1 MIITRAAAALRPLLA
16 LVLLCA
22 CGEPELEVRGVLDR
36 VVGEKVQLKLVEG
49 ETGFSGEVELVDSEG
64 TSFKAGAL
72 KIVASGEKKLTF
84 SVPPGVAPG
93 KATARVRRKGE
104 DGAYNVPLQINRLAL
119 AATSTGVVELIPLA
133 PASLSVSTL
142 SGLDASG
149 GSLALSPGGGD
160 LAVFSQSQV
169 NVYGLGKTPKK
180 ITGLQQGSGSAM
192 AAIPGGVLICVAD
205 NSTPPIEN
213 LVAIKY
219 EPSVS
224 EVPKAFPG
232 CQAIAADATGTKAV
246 ILHSCDTNSDSI
258 KEDCITVL
266 TISGGTISI
275 APTPIKVDDTFS
287 AQHVAMTSDGMSVVV
302 ADTDKLY
309 GIWLSSK
316 KITTAAD
323 WPQGAMVKGISRGR
337 SALGDLFAAAD
348 GYTKTIYFAAFD
360 VQTLKSVS
368 DLPLSEDP
376 TALAFGRGAEL
387 YIAAGTKLYQ
397 TNAQYQNPTATLLTI
412 SSSNP
417 ISALL
422 VQP

>member
-1 MIITRAAAALRPLLA
+1 MSCARATALSLPAALA
-16 LVLLCA
+16 LLCA

-49 ETGFSGEVELVDSEG
+49 ETGFSGEAELVDSEG

-104 DGAYNVPLQINRLAL
+104 DGAYNISLQLNRLVL
-119 AATSTGVVELIPLA
+119 AATSTGVVELLPLT
-133 PASLSVSTL
+133 PASLPVSTL

-160 LAVFSQSQV
+160 LAVFSQGQV
-169 NVYGLGKTPKK
+169 NIYGLGKTPKK
-180 ITGLQQGSGSAM
+180 ITGLQQGTGSAI
-192 AAIPGGVLICVAD
+192 AAIPGGVLICVTD
-205 NSTPPIEN
+205 GGTPPTEN

-246 ILHSCDTNSDSI
+246 ILHSCDTNNDSV
-258 KEDCITVL
+258 KEDCITPL
-266 TISGGTISI
+266 SISGGTISFEKE
-275 APTPIKVDDTFS
+275 IKVDDTFS
-287 AQHVAMTSDGMSVVV
+287 AQHVAMTSDGKAVVV
-302 ADTDKLY
+302 ADTDAVY
-309 GIWLSSK
+309 GIWLSTGSR
-316 KITTAAD
+316 TSASG
-323 WPQGAMVKGISRGR
+323 WPSGALVKGISRGK
-337 SALGDLFAAAD
+337 SALGDLFAVAD
-348 GYTKTIYFAAFD
+348 SYTKTVYFAAFD
-360 VQTLKSVS
+360 LQSLKKVS

-376 TALAFGRGAEL
+376 TTLAFGRNAEL
-387 YIAAGTKLYQ
+387 YIAAGTKLYK
-397 TNAQYQNPTATLLTI
+397 TNAQYQNPTATLLGI

-417 ISALL
+417 INALL

>member
-1 MIITRAAAALRPLLA
+1 MIVARTSTALWPLPA

-36 VVGEKVQLKLVEG
+36 VVGQKVQLKLVEG
-49 ETGFSGEVELVDSEG
+49 ETGFSGEAELVDSEG

-72 KIVASGEKKLTF
+72 KIVAAGEKKLTF
-84 SVPPGVAPG
+84 SIPPGVAPG

-142 SGLDASG
+142 AGLDASG

-160 LAVFSQSQV
+160 LAVFSQGQI

-180 ITGLQQGSGSAM
+180 ITGLQLGSGSAM
-192 AAIPGGVLICVAD
+192 ATIPGGVLLCINNVGAD
-205 NSTPPIEN
+205 DT

-224 EVPKAFPG
+224 DAKTAFDKG
-232 CQAIAADATGTKAV
+232 DCQAIAADATGTNAV
-246 ILHSCDTNSDSI
+246 ILHSCDTDSD
-258 KEDCITVL
+258 KVMEDCVTGL
-266 TISGGTISI
+266 TISGGLITQQ
-275 APTPIKVDDTFS
+275 AAIKVDGVFS
-287 AQHVAMTSDGMSVVV
+287 AQHVAMTSDGQAVVV
-302 ADTDKLY
+302 ADTNALH
-309 GIWLSSK
+309 GIWLSSTHRNTVEK
-316 KITTAAD
+316 
-323 WPQGAMVKGISRGR
+323 WPTSATVKGISRGT
-337 SALGDLFAAAD
+337 SDLGDLFAAAD
-348 GYTKTIYFAAFD
+348 GIAMTVHFVGFD
-360 VQTLKSVS
+360 KKALKQVSTLT
-368 DLPLSEDP
+368 LSEEPD
-376 TALAFGRGAEL
+376 AVAFGRGAEI
-387 YIAAGTKLYQ
+387 YVAAGTKLYWAN
-397 TNAQYQNPTATLLTI
+397 TRYQNPTATLLDVST
-412 SSSNP
+412 SNP

>member
-1 MIITRAAAALRPLLA
+1 MIVARAATAALWPLPA

-49 ETGFSGEVELVDSEG
+49 ETGFSGEAELVDSEG

-104 DGAYNVPLQINRLAL
+104 DGAYNVPLQINRLVL

-232 CQAIAADATGTKAV
+232 GQAIAADATGTKAV
-246 ILHSCDTNSDSI
+246 ILHSCDTNNDSI

-287 AQHVAMTSDGMSVVV
+287 AQHVAMTSDGNAVVV
-302 ADTDKLY
+302 ADEHGLEQVIKNLVDNAVRY
-309 GIWLSSK
+309 APIGG
-316 KITTAAD
+316 KIEVTI
-323 WPQGAMVKGISRGR
+323 GE
-337 SALGDLFAAAD
+337 AD
-348 GYTKTIYFAAFD
+348 GSGRIAVADNGPGIPT
-360 VQTLKSVS
+360 SV
-368 DLPLSEDP
+368 LPRIFERFYRVDP
-376 TALAFGRGAEL
+376 SRARTEGGTGLGLAIVRH
-387 YIAAGTKLYQ
+387 
-397 TNAQYQNPTATLLTI
+397 
-412 SSSNP
+412 
-417 ISALL
+417 L
-422 VQP
+422 VQAMGGEVWAESELGKGTEVIFTLPVA